1 MARPYFTPRREECSL
16 CNAIMMVSFAFRRE
30 ISPGS
35 KFKIRWFKIV
45 LSDGLEFESRCTL
58 QFM

>member
-30 ISPGS
+30 
-35 KFKIRWFKIV
+35 KIRWFKIV
-45 LSDGLEFESRCTL
+45 LSDDLEFESRCTL